1 MANAKPKRRRTTKRG
16 PGKLTAKQDE
26 VKKLLDS
33 GQTIVEVA
41 ELMDTT
47 PGAIKAQ
54 ISRMKKIGV
63 KIATSG
69 GRSVTAP
76 ASAQQ
81 AARAN
86 RSPAVVDEAAE
97 MSVEDHLG
105 IELARVDD
113 RLTTVGEML
122 RTLGKEQDE
131 LTDRK
136 GRLEAARAELAP
148 GGRPA
153 LAVVA

>member
-1 MANAKPKRRRTTKRG
+1 MANAKPKRKRATKRG

-76 ASAQQ
+76 ASAQ

-86 RSPAVVDEAAE
+86 RPAVVAEAPPE

-113 RLTTVGEML
+113 RLTTVGELL
-122 RTLGKEQDE
+122 RTLGEEQGE

>member
-1 MANAKPKRRRTTKRG
+1 MANAKPKRKRTTKRG

-54 ISRMKKIGV
+54 ISRMKRIGV

-69 GRSVTAP
+69 GRSITAP
-76 ASAQQ
+76 ASAQ

-86 RSPAVVDEAAE
+86 RSPAVADGAPPE

-113 RLTTVGEML
+113 RLTTVGELL
-122 RTLGKEQDE
+122 RTLGEEQGE